1 MKTREDNDTKGTVLA
16 RHLIQSFLPGEVNP
30 IKAHEIGMELCK
42 KILKGDYEFVLATHL
57 VLEELKT
64 KSSKNLF
71 RILNEH
77 YKNLQAKQ
85 EEIMK
90 KHNSLSVEYDE
101 LEHLKNNMNDY
112 LGRERIAN
120 KKSKESIV
128 KQINDIRKIE
138 NHSYRRKNKNRNIER

>member
-42 KILKGDYEFVLATHL
+42 KILKGDYEFVLVTHL

-101 LEHLKNNMNDY
+101 LEHLKNNMNEY
-112 LGRERIAN
+112 LVRDKTEKKKELVIYKLKKLKAEEKVKPIER
-120 KKSKESIV
+120 KEVSKEA
-128 KQINDIRKIE
+128 
-138 NHSYRRKNKNRNIER
+138 ER

>member
-1 MKTREDNDTKGTVLA
+1 MKTREDNDTKGTILA

-30 IKAHEIGMELCK
+30 IKAHEIGMKLCK

-101 LEHLKNNMNDY
+101 LEHLKNNMNEY
-112 LGRERIAN
+112 LGRDKTEKKKELVIYKLKKLKAEEKVKPIERKEA
-120 KKSKESIV
+120 SKEA
-128 KQINDIRKIE
+128 
-138 NHSYRRKNKNRNIER
+138 ER